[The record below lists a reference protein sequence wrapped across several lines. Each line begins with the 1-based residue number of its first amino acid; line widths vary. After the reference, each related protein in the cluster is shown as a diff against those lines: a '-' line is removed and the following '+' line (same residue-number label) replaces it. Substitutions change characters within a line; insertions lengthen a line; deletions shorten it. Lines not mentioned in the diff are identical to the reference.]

1 VLGININVNKAVL
14 NFSIVK
20 AVELIKPCS
29 VLYTLVGR
37 HCAG

>member
-20 AVELIKPCS
+20 AIELIKLCL
-29 VLYTLVGR
+29 VLYTLVG
-37 HCAG
+37 

>member
-20 AVELIKPCS
+20 AIELIKLYL
-29 VLYTLVGR
+29 VLYTLVG
-37 HCAG
+37 